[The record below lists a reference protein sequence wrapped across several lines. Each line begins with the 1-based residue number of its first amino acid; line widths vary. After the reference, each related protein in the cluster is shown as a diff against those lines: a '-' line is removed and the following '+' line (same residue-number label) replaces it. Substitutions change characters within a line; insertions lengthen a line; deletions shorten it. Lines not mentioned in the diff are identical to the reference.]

1 MPIFNMLC
9 IENIKLMISYTL
21 VNYLL
26 FTKPILKAQLNS
38 SPPFPFFPF
47 LFSFFCKFL
56 MFLLILIVNL
66 IKLRTDSATEMYS

>member
-26 FTKPILKAQLNS
+26 STKPILKAQLNS
-38 SPPFPFFPF
+38 SLPFPFFPF
-47 LFSFFCKFL
+47 FFPSF
-56 MFLLILIVNL
+56 VNF
-66 IKLRTDSATEMYS
+66 